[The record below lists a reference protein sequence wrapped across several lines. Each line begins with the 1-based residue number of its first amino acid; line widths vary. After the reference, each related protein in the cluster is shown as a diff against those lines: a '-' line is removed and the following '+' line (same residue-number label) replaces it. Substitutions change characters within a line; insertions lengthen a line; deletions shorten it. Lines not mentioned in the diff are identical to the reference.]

1 MSTALTATKRDMKLD
16 AKKLRA
22 EGRTPAVLYA
32 KGFENLHFSLDA
44 KELEKA
50 IANKEVQYELSIDGE
65 TYNAGLKD
73 VSRDYLKDCIYHV
86 DFLKQ

>member
-1 MSTALTATKRDMKLD
+1 MSTALTATKRDMKLS

-32 KGFENLHFSLDA
+32 NGFENVHFSLDA
-44 KELEKA
+44 KELAKA
-50 IANKEVQYELSIDGE
+50 IENKEVQYELAIDGE

-73 VSRDYLKDCIYHV
+73 VSRDYLKDLIYHV
-86 DFLKQ
+86 DFIKA

>member
-1 MSTALTATKRDMKLD
+1 MSIALTATKRDMKLD

-22 EGRTPAVLYA
+22 AGRTPAVLYA
-32 KGFENLHFSLDA
+32 KGFENVHFSLDA
-44 KELEKA
+44 KDLEKA
-50 IANKEVQYELSIDGE
+50 IANKEVQYELNIDGE

-73 VSRDYLKDCIYHV
+73 ISRDYLKDCIFHV

>member
-1 MSTALTATKRDMKLD
+1 MSLALTATKRDMKID

-32 KGFENLHFSLDA
+32 QGFENIHFSLDA
-44 KELEKA
+44 KELAKA
-50 IANKEVQYELSIDGE
+50 IANNEVQYELAIDGE

-73 VSRDYLKDCIYHV
+73 VSRDYLKDLIYNV
-86 DFLKQ
+86 DFIKS